1 LKNGVSLLAMEIF
14 ELLQFP
20 FVQRMLLAAFFASIA
35 CGIIGTYVVVKR
47 IVFISGGIAHTTFG
61 GIGFAYYLQQL
72 GILYIEPLFG
82 ALIFS
87 LISAFIIGLP
97 YIRNR
102 LREDST
108 IGILWVVGMA
118 LGVLFLNQVDRSKI
132 VVQDPVSI
140 LFGNVLLIK
149 IQDLYLML
157 GLIIAILTIT
167 ILLYKDLQI
176 LTFDEE
182 FARISGIR
190 VDLLYL
196 VLMILIA
203 LTTVVLIKVVGVIL
217 VIAMLTIPAAIS
229 NLFTHNLKNMMIF
242 AIIIGIII
250 SFFGSMISLYYNLPP
265 GATIVITLAFLFL
278 LSLIL
283 KNLKI
288 SYRKDIS

>member
-1 LKNGVSLLAMEIF
+1 MDIF

-20 FVQRMLLAAFFASIA
+20 FVQRMLIAGFLASIA

-61 GIGFAYYLQQL
+61 GIGFAYYLQYM
-72 GILYIEPLFG
+72 GILHIEPLIG
-82 ALIFS
+82 AMIFA
-87 LISAFIIGLP
+87 LISAIIIGLP
-97 YIRNR
+97 FIRKR

-118 LGVLFLNQVDRSKI
+118 LGVLFLSQVDRSI
-132 VVQDPVSI
+132 IIVQDPVSI

-149 IQDLYLML
+149 MQDLYLML
-157 GLIIAILTIT
+157 GLVILIIFIT

-182 FARISGIR
+182 FARISGIK

-196 VLMILIA
+196 MLMILIA

-229 NLFTHNLKNMMIF
+229 NLFTHNLRNMMIF
-242 AIIIGIII
+242 AIIIGCIVSFYGSII
-250 SFFGSMISLYYNLPP
+250 SLNYDLPP
-265 GATIVITLAFLFL
+265 GATIVV
-278 LSLIL
+278 SLVFIFIVAILL
-283 KNLKI
+283 KNLKQVI
-288 SYRKDIS
+288 VKPVK